1 MSKIVREY
9 CVVIDNIN
17 TKICK
22 VLEFMG
28 INALFLIMVV
38 TFFDVLGSKLF
49 RLPIFGAFDIVM
61 LAQIVAT
68 AFAAGSTLVAGRH
81 IRVELFLHHLPRSLR
96 MTIICVGHILSFGLF
111 VVISWNLFR
120 YGYSLQET
128 GEISPTANIALFP
141 FAYGIAIA
149 VIPICIELFLSA
161 MRVIFSF
168 ETKHI

>member
-1 MSKIVREY
+1 
-9 CVVIDNIN
+9 
-17 TKICK
+17 
-22 VLEFMG
+22 MG